1 MGLFNNRYGH
11 VIQGTSQRP
20 LRRPTTLTSEREMS
34 YDPAVRPD
42 PTTAGPAAAAAAS
55 PGTPPPDT
63 QLSGRAR
70 FLGAMFLMATSAIG
84 PGFIVQ
90 TTTFTNQL
98 KAAFAFAIAVSIL
111 FDIAI
116 QLNVWRVIGV
126 SGRRAQ
132 DLANSVVP
140 GAGYALSALD
150 VLGGLVFN
158 IGNIAGCS
166 LGLNAIFGLDVR
178 IGAAISAV
186 VAIGVFLVRRAGV
199 AMDRVVVLLG
209 LVMIALT
216 TLVTLRTQP
225 PLGDA
230 LVQTVSPDTAS
241 FLVITTLIGGT
252 VGGYI
257 VYAGAHRMVD
267 NGIKGEVY
275 VPQITRSSILGV
287 AITGVMRVLL
297 FLAVLGVVAGGAKL
311 GELNPAGDAFKSAL
325 GTGGEIVFGIIM
337 WSAAITS
344 VIGASYTST
353 SFLKVMGSW
362 VGRFER
368 WVVCGF
374 IVVST
379 TVFLVAATTPVKL
392 LIFAGAFNGLILP
405 FGLGILLWIAA
416 RRRDLLGGYRYP
428 TWLIVIGLVAWVATI
443 YLGWNALTGLKNL
456 F

>member
-1 MGLFNNRYGH
+1 
-11 VIQGTSQRP
+11 
-20 LRRPTTLTSEREMS
+20 MS
-34 YDPAVRPD
+34 DTPAARPD
-42 PTTAGPAAAAAAS
+42 LNT
-55 PGTPPPDT
+55 TPPPDA
-63 QLSGRAR
+63 QLSGRNK

-84 PGFIVQ
+84 PGFITQ
-90 TTTFTNQL
+90 TTAFTDQL
-98 KAAFAFAIAVSIL
+98 KAAFAFAIVVSIL

-140 GAGYALSALD
+140 GAGYVLSALD

-158 IGNIAGCS
+158 IGNIAGTS

-178 IGAAISAV
+178 IGAALSAA
-186 VAIGVFLVRRAGV
+186 VAIGIFLVRRAGV
-199 AMDRVVVLLG
+199 AMDRVVIILG

-216 TLVTLRTQP
+216 TFVAIKTQP

-257 VYAGAHRMVD
+257 VYAGAHRLVD
-267 NGIKGEVY
+267 NGIQGVEY
-275 VPQITRSSILGV
+275 VPQITRSSIMGV
-287 AITGVMRVLL
+287 VITGVMRVLL
-297 FLAVLGVVAGGAKL
+297 FLAVLGVVSAGAKL
-311 GELNPAGDAFKSAL
+311 GELNPAGDAFKFAL
-325 GTGGEIVFGIIM
+325 GASGEVVFGIIL

-353 SFLKVMGSW
+353 SFLKVLGPW
-362 VGRFER
+362 VTRYER

-374 IVVST
+374 IVAST
-379 TVFLVAATTPVKL
+379 TVFLVLATTPVKL
-392 LIFAGAFNGLILP
+392 LIFAGAFNALILP
-405 FGLGILLWIAA
+405 FGLGFLLWIAA
-416 RRRDLLGGYRYP
+416 RRRDLIGGYKYP
-428 TWLIVIGLVAWVATI
+428 VWLIVIGVTAWVATI
-443 YLGWNALTGLKNL
+443 YLGYNSLSGLQDL

>member
-1 MGLFNNRYGH
+1 MSHTPTDRPAPSPTADPRC
-11 VIQGTSQRP
+11 GTGVEP
-20 LRRPTTLTSEREMS
+20 VPTR
-34 YDPAVRPD
+34 
-42 PTTAGPAAAAAAS
+42 
-55 PGTPPPDT
+55 
-63 QLSGRAR
+63 QLVGRNK
-70 FLGAMFLMATSAIG
+70 FLGAMFLMATAAIG
-84 PGFIVQ
+84 PGFITQ
-90 TTTFTNQL
+90 TVAFTDQL
-98 KAAFAFAIAVSIL
+98 AAAFAFAIVVSIL

-132 DLANSVVP
+132 DLANSVLP
-140 GAGYALSALD
+140 GAGYVLSALD

-178 IGAAISAV
+178 VGAAVSAV
-186 VAIGVFLVRRAGV
+186 VAIGIFLVRRAGV

-209 LVMIALT
+209 VVMIALT
-216 TLVTLRTQP
+216 TFVAIKTQP

-230 LVQTVSPDTAS
+230 LRRRSSPETAS

-257 VYAGAHRMVD
+257 VYAGAHRLVD
-267 NGIKGEVY
+267 NGIKGVDY
-275 VPQITRSSILGV
+275 VPQITRSSITGV

-311 GELNPAGDAFKSAL
+311 DELNPAADAFDHAL
-325 GTGGEIVFGIIM
+325 GETGKIVFGVIM

-353 SFLKVMGSW
+353 SFLKVLGPW
-362 VGRFER
+362 VTRWER

-374 IVVST
+374 ILVST
-379 TVFLVAATTPVKL
+379 AVFLVTATTPVKL
-392 LIFAGAFNGLILP
+392 LIFAGAFNALILP

-428 TWLIVIGLVAWVATI
+428 AWLIVIGVVAWAATL
-443 YLGWNALTGLKNL
+443 YLGYKSLTGTPGPL
-456 F
+456 

>member
-1 MGLFNNRYGH
+1 M
-11 VIQGTSQRP
+11 SQTPPHRP
-20 LRRPTTLTSEREMS
+20 GPSRATA
-34 YDPAVRPD
+34 PATATAAT
-42 PTTAGPAAAAAAS
+42 TTAT
-55 PGTPPPDT
+55 GTDLAPVPDA
-63 QLSGRAR
+63 QLSGRAK

-84 PGFIVQ
+84 PGFITQ
-90 TTTFTNQL
+90 TVTFTDQL
-98 KAAFAFAIAVSIL
+98 EAAFAFAIVVSIL

-132 DLANSVVP
+132 DLANSVLP
-140 GAGYALSALD
+140 GAGYVLSGLD
-150 VLGGLVFN
+150 VLGGLIFN

-178 IGAAISAV
+178 VGAAVSAV
-186 VAIGVFLVRRAGV
+186 VAIAIFLVRRAGV

-216 TLVTLRTQP
+216 TVVAITTHP

-230 LVQTVSPDTAS
+230 LRQTVAPETAS
-241 FLVITTLIGGT
+241 FLVIMTLIGGT

-257 VYAGAHRMVD
+257 VYAGAHRLVD
-267 NGIKGEVY
+267 NGIQGVAY
-275 VPQITRSSILGV
+275 VPQITRSSITGV

-297 FLAVLGVVAGGAKL
+297 FLAILGVVKGGASL
-311 GELNPAGDAFKSAL
+311 DALNPAGDAFDRAL
-325 GTGGEIVFGIIM
+325 GETGKVVFGVIM

-353 SFLKVMGSW
+353 SFLKVMGPW
-362 VGRFER
+362 VTRWER

-392 LIFAGAFNGLILP
+392 LVFAGAFNGLILP

-416 RRRDLLGGYRYP
+416 RRRDLLHGYRYP
-428 TWLIVIGLVAWVATI
+428 AWLIALGALAWAATI
-443 YLGWNALTGLKNL
+443 YLGVHSLTGLQDL

>member
-1 MGLFNNRYGH
+1 
-11 VIQGTSQRP
+11 
-20 LRRPTTLTSEREMS
+20 MS
-34 YDPAVRPD
+34 HISPDNPASSRGVVP
-42 PTTAGPAAAAAAS
+42 PAA
-55 PGTPPPDT
+55 GTDAEPVPDAP
-63 QLSGRAR
+63 LSGRAK

-84 PGFIVQ
+84 PGFITQ
-90 TTTFTNQL
+90 TVTFTDQL
-98 KAAFAFAIAVSIL
+98 KAAFAFAIVVSIL

-132 DLANSVVP
+132 DLANSVLP

-158 IGNIAGCS
+158 IGNIAGTS

-178 IGAAISAV
+178 VGASISAA
-186 VAIGVFLVRRAGV
+186 VAIGIFLVRRAGV

-209 LVMIALT
+209 VVMIGLT
-216 TLVTLRTQP
+216 TFVAIKTKP

-230 LVQTVSPDTAS
+230 LLQTVSPDTVS

-257 VYAGAHRMVD
+257 VYAGAHRLVD
-267 NGIKGEVY
+267 NGIKGERY
-275 VPQITRSSILGV
+275 VPQITRSSVIGV

-297 FLAVLGVVAGGAKL
+297 FLAVLGVVAGGAEL
-311 GELNPAGDAFKSAL
+311 DALNPAGDAFERAL
-325 GTGGEIVFGIIM
+325 GETGRIVFGVIM

-353 SFLKVMGSW
+353 SFLKVMGPW
-362 VGRFER
+362 VTRWER

-374 IVVST
+374 IVAST
-379 TVFLVAATTPVKL
+379 AVFLVAATTPVKL

-416 RRRDLLGGYRYP
+416 RRRDLMGGYRYP
-428 TWLIVIGLVAWVATI
+428 AWLIIIGGIAWVATI
-443 YLGWNALTGLKNL
+443 YLGYNSLTGIKDL